1 MAISLQGLCRWA
13 AQIAKVM
20 CVHHYLPG
28 FTWIALQCWLCLKQN
43 TKCDCSLN
51 WAVWEG
57 FRARGW
63 LWRWDGHGDPPLHRI
78 NLPPEQSVGSRLFP
92 EELFCKECVGW
103 GSWVQLNAER
113 AGEKKQLRAKA
124 GMGKPRA
131 DKYEGR
137 NGRKRVQELEMKMG
151 TSIDFCLQTQ
161 SVTRAGQD
169 FFLKQS
175 SVLTLEKIKWRHEQ
189 RPATS
194 SSSHSI

>member
-1 MAISLQGLCRWA
+1 MAVSELWWCSAVSMYNISPEQFQLGWYMKPAWEDFKNRPKFWDFFLLSFKFLKASPEAFTEHLNIFFLARQEFAMAISLQGLCRWA

-78 NLPPEQSVGSRLFP
+78 NLPPEQGVGSRLFP
-92 EELFCKECVGW
+92 QELFCKECVGW
-103 GSWVQLNAER
+103 GSWV
-113 AGEKKQLRAKA
+113 
-124 GMGKPRA
+124 
-131 DKYEGR
+131 
-137 NGRKRVQELEMKMG
+137 
-151 TSIDFCLQTQ
+151 
-161 SVTRAGQD
+161 
-169 FFLKQS
+169 
-175 SVLTLEKIKWRHEQ
+175 
-189 RPATS
+189 
-194 SSSHSI
+194 